1 MSDDRTPNPFGESR
15 EVAVRPAGALI
26 SVEQQRAVA
35 ETQARYLI
43 ARSNPRDPLRA
54 MDAIIQDCTRQ
65 SLAETALYAYNR
77 GGTDITGPT
86 IRLAEALARRW
97 GNIAS
102 GIKEVS
108 RHGEYS
114 ECIAYAH
121 DLETGFYD
129 ERQFQV
135 RHWRDTKKGGYRITD
150 ERDIYEM
157 IANFGQR
164 RKRAV
169 LLSVIP
175 GDVVEAAIEQCERT
189 LHTKADTSPEGLKKM
204 LDIFSSVGV
213 TREQI
218 EARCQRR
225 IEALHPA
232 QVVQLRK
239 IFGSIRDGMSE
250 ARDWFNVIDVE
261 AEAEPQRGN
270 AGLRGRLRK
279 SAPEPES
286 PEPANPSDGKA
297 SSAPQPAPQA
307 APAHD
312 AQPAREPESELPA
325 LTSTASQGVERPDGQ
340 GVSLPQAEGA
350 DGRETDI
357 RPGNPVDPGDER
369 LSLSPRLAK
378 IDLALRTTAEGGLA
392 VMNKLFKRQLPA
404 DQKSLAAFLPEYEA
418 IARRAIAE
426 TP

>member
-1 MSDDRTPNPFGESR
+1 MSDEHTVNPFGSDSR
-15 EVAVRPAGALI
+15 EVATRPTSALI

-175 GDVVEAAIEQCERT
+175 GDVVEVAIEQCERT
-189 LHTKADTSPEGLKKM
+189 LHAKADTSPEGLKKM
-204 LDIFSSVGV
+204 LDIFSSIGV

-261 AEAEPQRGN
+261 AEAEGEPQRGN

-279 SAPEPES
+279 AAATVSQPES
-286 PEPANPSDGKA
+286 PEPGHPSEKEGPA
-297 SSAPQPAPQA
+297 SPQPAPQA

-312 AQPAREPESELPA
+312 ALPAREPELPA
-325 LTSTASQGVERPDGQ
+325 PFPTASQGVERPNGQ
-340 GVSLPQAEGA
+340 RSVGA
-350 DGRETDI
+350 GIREDDL
-357 RPGNPVDPGDER
+357 GGANSAAPGDLDSVDR
-369 LSLSPRLAK
+369 
-378 IDLALRTTAEGGLA
+378 DLRRVASAGLKPLRTLWSQQDAKTQEALA
-392 VMNKLFKRQLPA
+392 SRWA
-404 DQKSLAAFLPEYEA
+404 GYEQ